1 MSNLEL
7 TAGISKSARKRSGRP
22 GKQAST
28 SIAPKRAWGALI
40 QRSVAFSI
48 CLSCAFG
55 PFRTVGAQDI
65 PRNEYLTYV
74 PLEYPLMVRQTNA
87 SAKFNLYGNTADPSY
102 RDTAPVDGIDD
113 RRHKVLLDL
122 SVRFA
127 PYMVLNTT
135 SIPMNF
141 RRFMN
146 RSRSFPLFVDTW
158 EISGYEPQLIVSDE
172 IDWVTLANEPCVA
185 LGSQPLRGN
194 ADCRLLALLD
204 RFDPLAAAPAR
215 STWPDSSRFTV
226 MFFDF
231 PGHDPRTWRKEYED
245 LFSGALPRAY
255 EEFAMISSH
264 PFIVENRSN
273 ETGEVIGYEFVLQY
287 WFFYPFNDGG
297 NNHEGDWEHINVLI
311 APLDKV
317 PGPMSEEDI
326 HRILEGGGVSDE
338 EANRLVIKRVD
349 YYFHN
354 KVFTLDYT
362 RPNVYTARNVWEEE
376 VENTTREQLGEQWYW
391 ERIRYHAY
399 WDTAETIINTHPIA
413 FIGADNKGTD
423 QLLSPP
429 GGTNRDSHGTFPF
442 PALYKDIGPAG
453 AAEQV
458 SSHFDH
464 RKYFQHTG
472 EQKVPQTPLK
482 RGHAQSFAHPDK
494 ILIIPD
500 GERVV
505 ELVKLNPQARRDW
518 AWLVLPVRWGYPAVI
533 SPFAGVIAHAET
545 GNLSPVSPSY
555 NGGWNRLADARGYEA
570 YLPHRFSS
578 LVPGT
583 WQDGFMNSWGWLNLT
598 LPTVAVLPPFDL
610 VNRIVFQPFRSLLG
624 ARAPVLIPTE
634 DVPYRFVGLGLG
646 SSHMMLDVDFVDL
659 FVNEDQR
666 DVILESL
673 REFSLEIGDSIVGG
687 SEEFVHNT
695 PIAYAEISLHLGRR
709 FAGEN
714 SLRHG
719 MTEMGLDVFFP
730 ASGQTWR
737 LRGSLNFWEYS
748 GSLRYNL
755 ATGRLMPFLKAG
767 YGLSWYRVENVTTNN
782 EPIDP
787 ADGPWIRQPRITDLS
802 SFLPNTWH
810 VGGGLEWVLIRSY
823 AAIPKGIDLGL
834 RGDLLL
840 YFHKWGSMVPSSEP
854 QAGLAPG
861 ILAERPQNPTIT
873 RPVFNLALTIG
884 L

>member
-1 MSNLEL
+1 MRSHRLGRQISPSIVLER
-7 TAGISKSARKRSGRP
+7 TWDV
-22 GKQAST
+22 T
-28 SIAPKRAWGALI
+28 I
-40 QRSVAFSI
+40 QRMLALTL
-48 CLSCAFG
+48 CLSCASG
-55 PFRTVGAQDI
+55 GYCTVGAQEI
-65 PRNEYLTYV
+65 PRTEYLTYV
-74 PLEYPLMVRQTNA
+74 PLEHPVMVRQTNA
-87 SAKFNLYGNTADPSY
+87 SAKFNLYGNTAESSY

-113 RRHKVLLDL
+113 RRYKVLLDL

-135 SIPMNF
+135 AIPMNV
-141 RRFMN
+141 RRFMD
-146 RSRSFPLFVDTW
+146 RSQSFPLLVDTW
-158 EISGYEPQLIVSDE
+158 EISGYKPELIFSDE
-172 IDWVTLANEPCVA
+172 IDWVTLANEPCSDIGPRPKS
-185 LGSQPLRGN
+185 GS
-194 ADCRLLALLD
+194 ADCRLLALLNA
-204 RFDPLAAAPAR
+204 FDPLAPAPAR

-231 PGHDPRTWRKEYED
+231 PGQDPRTWRNEYED
-245 LFSGALPRAY
+245 QFSRALPRAY
-255 EEFAMISSH
+255 DDFAMIGSH
-264 PFIVENRSN
+264 PFIVENRSS
-273 ETGEVIGYEFVLQY
+273 ETGEVTGYEFVLQY

-311 APLDKV
+311 TPLDKA
-317 PGPMSEEDI
+317 GHLMSAEDI
-326 HRILEGGGVSDE
+326 LHILSGGGVSDE
-338 EANRLVIKRVD
+338 GAARLVIKRVD

-362 RPNVYTARNVWEEE
+362 RPNVYAARNVWEQQ
-376 VENTTREQLGEQWYW
+376 VENTARERLGEQWYW

-399 WDTAETIINTHPIA
+399 WDAEETIINTHPLA

-458 SSHFDH
+458 SRHFDH
-464 RKYFQHTG
+464 RAYFQRG
-472 EQKVPQTPLK
+472 GDQRVPQPPLK
-482 RGHAQSFAHPDK
+482 RGHVESFAHPDK
-494 ILIIPD
+494 IFIIPD

-505 ELVKLNPQARRDW
+505 ELVKVNPRARRDW
-518 AWLVLPVRWGYPAVI
+518 AWLVLPVRWGYPAVL
-533 SPFAGVIAHAET
+533 SPFAGVIPHAET
-545 GNLSPVSPSY
+545 GNLSPVGPSY
-555 NGGWNRLADARGYEA
+555 NGGWNRLGDSRGYEA
-570 YLPHRFSS
+570 YLPHKFSS

-598 LPTVAVLPPFDL
+598 LPTVAVLPPFDF

-624 ARAPVLIPTE
+624 ARDPVLIPTE
-634 DVPYRFVGLGLG
+634 DVPYRFVSFGLG
-646 SSHMMLDVDFVDL
+646 SSHMILDVDFVDL

-666 DVILESL
+666 DVIIESL
-673 REFSLEIGDSIVGG
+673 REFSLEIGDSIVGT
-687 SEEFVHNT
+687 SDAFIHNAT
-695 PIAYAEISLHLGRR
+695 TTHAEISLHLGRR

-719 MTEMGLDVFFP
+719 LTEMGLDVSFP
-730 ASGQTWR
+730 ISGQVWR
-737 LRGSLNFWEYS
+737 LNGSLNFWEYS
-748 GSLRYNL
+748 GSLRYNF
-755 ATGRLMPFLKAG
+755 ATGSLLPFLKGG

-787 ADGPWIRQPRITDLS
+787 PNGQWIRRPTITDLS

-810 VGGGLEWVLIRSY
+810 IGGGLEWVLIRSY